1 MSVRTIR
8 VLVVRPRVHD
18 VRPLLDA
25 LERGGLDPRWD
36 WERVDT
42 ALALHPV
49 LDRGPWDVVV
59 YSTTPGLTREVVVAI
74 VGDRAPVIAVTRID
88 QLAADV
94 LRVLRPADD

>member
-1 MSVRTIR
+1 MTSRAIR

-18 VRPLLDA
+18 IHPLLHA
-25 LERGGLDPRWD
+25 LQRGGLDPRWD

-59 YSTTPGLTREVVVAI
+59 YSPTPGLAFDIVAAI
-74 VGDRAPVIAVTRID
+74 VGDRAPIVALARIET
-88 QLAADV
+88 LADDV
-94 LRVLRPADD
+94 RRVLR